1 MNRIN
6 SKLLGGQNEKDKA
19 KSDRDRNH
27 RIDRSSG
34 KIFQHPA
41 GFAIS
46 IDSASQVRKTGS
58 LFFYTGEYLKRH
70 TMLAIRAGPSWK
82 PSQLWN

>member
-19 KSDRDRNH
+19 KKSDRDRNH
-27 RIDRSSG
+27 TIDRSSG
-34 KIFQHPA
+34 KIFQHRA
-41 GFAIS
+41 G
-46 IDSASQVRKTGS
+46 SQSRMILPVRKTGS
-58 LFFYTGEYLKRH
+58 LFFYTGGVSQMTHR
-70 TMLAIRAGPSWK
+70 AIDAGS